1 MAVFRIEK
9 TRDYTVMSNHHLRN
23 RGLSLKA
30 KGLLSLMLSLP
41 EEWDYTTKGLAY
53 ICKDGVDSISTGIR
67 ELEEQGYL
75 RRQRLRNANGQL
87 GAIEYTIMEQPIPPE
102 PMQEKPVRENPV
114 QGNPAQGNPRQLN
127 IDSSRKDPFNTN
139 PSNTDSFQEAKP
151 KGGEEKA
158 KSASEIYR
166 QMILENLEYDHLR
179 QEPTV
184 DQEML
189 EEIVELVVETVCTSR
204 QTIHIAREDYPAE
217 LVKAKFMKLTGE
229 HIQFVMDCMKK
240 NTTKIR
246 SIKQYL
252 LTALFNAPTTINS
265 YYTALVSHDLS
276 HGIDGSWRTGGTTQG
291 AVLFSC
297 LMPGNVGLFSLF

>member
-53 ICKDGVDSISTGIR
+53 ICKDGVDSISAGIR

-87 GAIEYTIMEQPIPPE
+87 GAIEYTIMEQPIPPK

-139 PSNTDSFQEAKP
+139 PSNTDSFQEAKQ
-151 KGGEEKA
+151 KGGEGKV
-158 KSASEIYR
+158 KSASEVYR

-276 HGIDGSWRTGGTTQG
+276 HGIDGS
-291 AVLFSC
+291 
-297 LMPGNVGLFSLF
+297 

>member
-53 ICKDGVDSISTGIR
+53 ICKDGVDSISAGIR

-102 PMQEKPVRENPV
+102 PIQEKPVRENPV

-127 IDSSRKDPFNTN
+127 IDSSRKDLFNTHL
-139 PSNTDSFQEAKP
+139 SNTDSFQEAKQ
-151 KGGEEKA
+151 KGGEGKA
-158 KSASEIYR
+158 KSASEVYR

-184 DQEML
+184 DQGML

-276 HGIDGSWRTGGTTQG
+276 HGIDGS
-291 AVLFSC
+291 
-297 LMPGNVGLFSLF
+297 

>member
-53 ICKDGVDSISTGIR
+53 ICKDGVDSISAGIR

-87 GAIEYTIMEQPIPPE
+87 GAIEYTIMEQPIPPK
-102 PMQEKPVRENPV
+102 PVQEEPVRENPV

-127 IDSSRKDPFNTN
+127 IDSSRKDSFNTN
-139 PSNTDSFQEAKP
+139 LSNTDSFQEAKP
-151 KGGEEKA
+151 KGSDGKA
-158 KSASEIYR
+158 KSASEVYR

-184 DQEML
+184 DQDML

-217 LVKAKFMKLTGE
+217 LVKSKFMKLTGE

-276 HGIDGSWRTGGTTQG
+276 HGIDGS
-291 AVLFSC
+291 
-297 LMPGNVGLFSLF
+297 

>member
-53 ICKDGVDSISTGIR
+53 ICKDGVDSISAGIR

-139 PSNTDSFQEAKP
+139 PSNTDSFQEAKQ
-151 KGGEEKA
+151 KRGEGKA

-184 DQEML
+184 DQDML

-276 HGIDGSWRTGGTTQG
+276 HGIDGS
-291 AVLFSC
+291 
-297 LMPGNVGLFSLF
+297 

>member
-53 ICKDGVDSISTGIR
+53 ICKDGVDSISAGIR
-67 ELEEQGYL
+67 ELEERGYL

-87 GAIEYTIMEQPIPPE
+87 GAIEYTIMERPIPPK

-114 QGNPAQGNPRQLN
+114 QGNPAQENPCQLN
-127 IDSSRKDPFNTN
+127 IDSSRKDPFNTHL
-139 PSNTDSFQEAKP
+139 SNTDSFQEEKQ
-151 KGGEEKA
+151 KGGEGNA

-276 HGIDGSWRTGGTTQG
+276 HGIDGS
-291 AVLFSC
+291 
-297 LMPGNVGLFSLF
+297 